1 MSKFTSFLKRRKS
14 VVAYISF
21 GAFTTI
27 LNVVVYNV
35 FYYIFEVSNVISN
48 FIAWL
53 IAKVLVAFFTNKI
66 FVFESK
72 VSSAKGIISELISFL
87 GCRVA
92 TGLLDI
98 GIMYI
103 AVDCLSQNGMVWK
116 IISNIVIIILNY
128 FTGKL
133 IVFKK
138 KNSIEK

>member
-1 MSKFTSFLKRRKS
+1 MNKFTSFLKRRKS

-21 GAFTTI
+21 GAFTTV

-35 FYYIFEVSNVISN
+35 FYYIIEVSNVISN
-48 FIAWL
+48 LIAWL
-53 IAKVLVAFFTNKI
+53 IAKVLVAFFTNKF

-72 VSSAKGIISELISFL
+72 DSSVKGIISELVSFL

-116 IISNIVIIILNY
+116 IISNVVIIILNY

-138 KNSIEK
+138 KNSIET